1 MPGFK
6 HIYLSDDDADDR
18 ELFEKAFENVCPEHS
33 LTTFDSNSTLLNNLK
48 DTESPVPDIIFIDLN
63 MPKLN
68 GVECLRIIK
77 DLPRL
82 DKVPVVVYSTIETQL
97 FVEEVYELGAALF
110 IKKPYDFYELAHM
123 IKYVVDYDWDTE
135 NIPSLKEFLL
145 TYSIIKK
152 PL

>member
-1 MPGFK
+1 MPGAK
-6 HIYLSDDDADDR
+6 NIYLSDDDADDR
-18 ELFEKAFENVCPEHS
+18 ELFEKAFENVCPEHN
-33 LTTFDSNSTLLNNLK
+33 LTIFDNNGLLLNNLK
-48 DTESPVPDIIFIDLN
+48 APGSVIPDIIFIDLN

-77 DLPRL
+77 EQPHLS
-82 DKVPVVVYSTIETQL
+82 KVPVIVYSTIETSL

-123 IKYVVDYDWDTE
+123 IKYVVDYDWNTDD
-135 NIPSLKEFLL
+135 IPSLKEFLL
-145 TYSIIKK
+145 TYSTLKK